1 MITSPKIRFQAYKE
15 ATQRHLDLTASDG
28 FIEAVDYA
36 LLQFVAAAPNP
47 NNQEEAA
54 AGYHRILGARDFIRT
69 LFTLADATPP
79 SKPTTDFNLKHN
91 V

>member
-36 LLQFVAAAPNP
+36 LLQFIAAAPNP

-69 LFTLADATPP
+69 LFTLADAPQKRPDPP
-79 SKPTTDFNLKHN
+79 DPNLNWKA
-91 V
+91 